1 VVEKQL
7 TNRFLSFHYLF
18 SPSSSPSPFNRKI
31 FPKDYQMSMAIIGGY
46 LTLFMISKL
55 IPGGK
60 KAPEPAAIATQND
73 GGMPSIESAEFGE
86 WLGKEGNFEKIF
98 N

>member
-1 VVEKQL
+1 
-7 TNRFLSFHYLF
+7 
-18 SPSSSPSPFNRKI
+18 
-31 FPKDYQMSMAIIGGY
+31 MAIIAGY
-46 LTLFMISKL
+46 FTLYMISKM

-60 KAPEPAAIATQND
+60 KAEAPAAVASSND

-86 WLGKEGNFEKIF
+86 WLGKEGNFEKLF